1 MDDRTLEEQLD
12 FLLDSLRDL
21 EREHAAGDLSDADH
35 EMLRN
40 DYIART
46 AELSRMLRDRRTA
59 RNSRPVVTPEDED
72 SGWEPDEA
80 DWDPD
85 NDPVVARA
93 RRPWSRRIL
102 AALVVLGLA
111 TGSGFWVAASS
122 GQRLPGQSASGGSQ
136 QSTSSM
142 LSTARQ
148 LNFSNPTKAI
158 ELYNSVLKLEPD
170 NTEALTYRAWLIA
183 LTARTATGSL
193 RDAAYAA
200 VLADLMRAR
209 TADPT
214 YPDAACFLGIVY
226 FRFLGDA
233 KNAKPELDTCQAN
246 NPPQEVQ
253 MFLKSIVDEVN
264 KAVGA

>member
-1 MDDRTLEEQLD
+1 MDDRSIEEQMD

-21 EREHAAGDLSDADH
+21 EREHQAGDISDADYQA
-35 EMLRN
+35 LRN

-46 AELSRMLRDRRTA
+46 AQLSRRIVDSKPRP
-59 RNSRPVVTPEDED
+59 PVVRPEDVD

-85 NDPVVARA
+85 NDPVPAPRP
-93 RRPWSRRIL
+93 RTPWSKRIL
-102 AALVVLGLA
+102 AALIVLGLA

-122 GQRLPGQSASGGSQ
+122 GQRLPGQSASGGAD
-136 QSTSSM
+136 QSTVTM

-148 LNFSNPTKAI
+148 LNFSDPTKAI

-170 NTEALTYRAWLIA
+170 NAEALTYRAWLIA
-183 LTARTATGSL
+183 LTARTATGKL
-193 RDAAYAA
+193 RDVAYAT
-200 VLADLMRAR
+200 VLADLLRAKEI
-209 TADPT
+209 DPT
-214 YPDAACFLGIVY
+214 YPDASCFLGIVY
-226 FRFLGDA
+226 FRFLNDA
-233 KNAKPELDTCQAN
+233 RRSKPELDTCQAN

-264 KAVGA
+264 KAVAG

>member
-1 MDDRTLEEQLD
+1 MDNRSLDEQMD

-21 EREHAAGDLSDADH
+21 EREHAAGDISDADYGT
-35 EMLRN
+35 LRN

-46 AELSRMLRDRRTA
+46 AELSRRMLA
-59 RNSRPVVTPEDED
+59 GRPGQQKVTPEDVD

-85 NDPVVARA
+85 NDPAPVRTP
-93 RRPWSRRIL
+93 RRSWTKRVLS
-102 AALVVLGLA
+102 ALIVLGLA

-122 GQRLPGQSASGGSQ
+122 GQRLPGQSSSGGIQ
-136 QSTSSM
+136 ESTATM

-148 LNFSNPTKAI
+148 VNFSDPTKAI
-158 ELYNSVLKLEPD
+158 DLYNAVLKLEPD
-170 NTEALTYRAWLIA
+170 NAEALTYRAWLIA
-183 LTARTATGSL
+183 LTARTATGKL
-193 RDAAYAA
+193 RDIAYGT
-200 VLADLMRAR
+200 VLADLLRAQNI
-209 TADPT
+209 DPT

-233 KNAKPELDTCQAN
+233 EHSKPQLDKCQAN

-253 MFLKSIVDEVN
+253 MFMKSIVDDVN
-264 KAVGA
+264 KALAG